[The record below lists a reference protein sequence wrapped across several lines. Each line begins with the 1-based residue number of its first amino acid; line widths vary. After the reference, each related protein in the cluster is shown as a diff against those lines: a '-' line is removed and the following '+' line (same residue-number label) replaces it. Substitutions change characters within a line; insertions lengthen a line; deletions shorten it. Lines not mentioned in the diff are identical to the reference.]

1 MRKIS
6 TAERSRRAGGAAARV
21 RVQGRPGPLGPAF
34 VRRTVRAVLAG
45 EDRGAPVAGRRL
57 AEISVTFLSRPA
69 MQRLNRD
76 WLGHDRPTDV
86 LAFALAG
93 PDQKVVG
100 DMYICPAV
108 ARAQARQVGVPVREE
123 LIRLVVHGVLH
134 VLGYDHP
141 AGPTRTAS
149 PMWRRQE
156 RYVTV
161 LA

>member
-6 TAERSRRAGGAAARV
+6 TAKVPRRPGAAATRV
-21 RVQGRPGPLGPAF
+21 RVQGRPGPLGPAV
-34 VRRTVRAVLAG
+34 VRRAVRAVLAG
-45 EDRGAPVAGRRL
+45 EERRAPVRNGRL
-57 AEISVTFLSRPA
+57 AEISVTFLASPA

-86 LAFALAG
+86 LAFALPG

-108 ARAQARQVGVPVREE
+108 ARTQARQVEVPVREE

-134 VLGYDHP
+134 VLGHDH
-141 AGPTRTAS
+141 AEDDEAAVMRAAEVAHLERSGP
-149 PMWRRQE
+149 
-156 RYVTV
+156 
-161 LA
+161 

>member
-6 TAERSRRAGGAAARV
+6 TARRLVRPPDEIRVRIQGRPDPLTAARV
-21 RVQGRPGPLGPAF
+21 RRV
-34 VRRTVRAVLAG
+34 VRTVVALEYR
-45 EDRGAPVAGRRL
+45 RAPVPGRRV
-57 AEISVTFLSRPA
+57 AEISVTFLSSAA

-76 WLGHDRPTDV
+76 WLDHDRPTDV
-86 LAFALAG
+86 LAFALPG

-100 DMYICPAV
+100 DMYVCPAV
-108 ARAQARQVGVPVREE
+108 ARTQARQLGVGDREE
-123 LIRLVVHGVLH
+123 LIRLVIHGVLH
-134 VLGYDHP
+134 ILGYDHP
-141 AGPTRTAS
+141 AGSTRTAS